1 MREIPRK
8 HLVLACC
15 TAAALAFAGCGDDGP
30 TSSGNSQKCGDKVC
44 TGEQKCVDN
53 TCVDPTQE
61 DPCAKCGENQTCENG
76 QCKDKEA
83 DPCDACTDGQK
94 CVDKVCK
101 DLCGNSV
108 CKDTQKCVED
118 TCKDLCGSNVCADD
132 KICDK
137 DAQTCVDKPDDY
149 DPCSECSET
158 EECINQVCN
167 PKDPCANKTCEDGW
181 RCDRDKGGECVEI
194 DPCET
199 ITCNDEQ
206 TCIKA
211 KCVDDACLENGIEK
225 TCDPGKVC
233 SKGTCVDDG
242 CQGKSCNDGWQCIKG
257 ICEETACIDYFCEEG
272 RTCKGGK
279 CVDNECLDMTC
290 DGDMVCSKG
299 SCTYEICLGK
309 DPCSTG
315 KACNAEGNCEF
326 INAPAISLDEPEDK
340 TTDESGKSVS
350 LALHLNNAPTAD
362 VRIACEI
369 ITESTN
375 TEVEAHCDEIVF
387 NADNWQLEQTIILTG
402 VDDFLKDGD
411 QTYKLSV
418 STVSEDEDFKNL
430 NAESVELTNIDT
442 TKPGFLFSETA
453 LTTYEDQAQDPAT
466 FTIQLTSIPSS
477 EVNLALFSSNQN
489 EGTVT
494 PTNVSFNKENWNV
507 PQTITVKGI
516 DDDSRDGNINYT
528 IFFSP
533 SESNDEDY
541 QGLISNAIKV
551 TNVDN
556 DVAGMTV
563 NIPGEGYEILEG
575 QTYPL
580 TLKLNTKP
588 KKPVTVALSTDDDT
602 EAKFE
607 QAKVELNDEN
617 WKSGVPVIL
626 NAVADHFIDGDQPV
640 KLTFTATSEDEDY
653 NLTPLVFDATV
664 KDTDVAD
671 IYVNMGDSPIVKEGS
686 DDLITMSVSLTS
698 MPKEKVTI
706 DIAVSDETELKVNKK
721 SIEIAPNHWDIAL
734 DILINSVDD
743 DIVDGNVKSKVT
755 LKMTSADANFNN
767 VTKEIEFTTVD
778 DDVAGFVI
786 SSNAASFPES
796 SGATT
801 SMSVALQSQPTANVT
816 VTVASTDASE
826 LSVTSATTLTFTP
839 SNWKTP
845 QNVTAK
851 VVDDNIA
858 DGTQTAAIKFTAAST
873 DTNFNGITGQSALY
887 TIIDD
892 DAPSLSL
899 AADPTTISQGSPTST
914 ASIALGVEP
923 TSDVTITLT
932 SDLKAVTFKPA
943 TLTFTSKNYNT
954 PQKATINVDFD
965 AIATASAVSSI
976 KATATA
982 NNSYNGKASNTVDL
996 NLVKIAQVQNFAYTG
1011 GVQTVNL
1018 PKGKYKLEVWGAQG
1032 ANVSYKGGYGG
1043 YSAGTFTLNTLT
1055 PIYIVV
1061 GGQGT
1066 TVQASNSYG
1075 GAG

>member
-1 MREIPRK
+1 M
-8 HLVLACC
+8 
-15 TAAALAFAGCGDDGP
+15 TAHTP
-30 TSSGNSQKCGDKVC
+30 V
-44 TGEQKCVDN
+44 
-53 TCVDPTQE
+53 
-61 DPCAKCGENQTCENG
+61 
-76 QCKDKEA
+76 
-83 DPCDACTDGQK
+83 
-94 CVDKVCK
+94 
-101 DLCGNSV
+101 
-108 CKDTQKCVED
+108 
-118 TCKDLCGSNVCADD
+118 
-132 KICDK
+132 
-137 DAQTCVDKPDDY
+137 Y
-149 DPCSECSET
+149 
-158 EECINQVCN
+158 
-167 PKDPCANKTCEDGW
+167 
-181 RCDRDKGGECVEI
+181 
-194 DPCET
+194 
-199 ITCNDEQ
+199 
-206 TCIKA
+206 
-211 KCVDDACLENGIEK
+211 
-225 TCDPGKVC
+225 
-233 SKGTCVDDG
+233 
-242 CQGKSCNDGWQCIKG
+242 
-257 ICEETACIDYFCEEG
+257 
-272 RTCKGGK
+272 
-279 CVDNECLDMTC
+279 
-290 DGDMVCSKG
+290 
-299 SCTYEICLGK
+299 
-309 DPCSTG
+309 
-315 KACNAEGNCEF
+315 
-326 INAPAISLDEPEDK
+326 
-340 TTDESGKSVS
+340 
-350 LALHLNNAPTAD
+350 
-362 VRIACEI
+362 
-369 ITESTN
+369 
-375 TEVEAHCDEIVF
+375 
-387 NADNWQLEQTIILTG
+387 
-402 VDDFLKDGD
+402 
-411 QTYKLSV
+411 
-418 STVSEDEDFKNL
+418 
-430 NAESVELTNIDT
+430 
-442 TKPGFLFSETA
+442 
-453 LTTYEDQAQDPAT
+453 AQDIARHLP
-466 FTIQLTSIPSS
+466 
-477 EVNLALFSSNQN
+477 E
-489 EGTVT
+489 
-494 PTNVSFNKENWNV
+494 
-507 PQTITVKGI
+507 
-516 DDDSRDGNINYT
+516 
-528 IFFSP
+528 
-533 SESNDEDY
+533 
-541 QGLISNAIKV
+541 GLISNAIKV

-706 DIAVSDETELKVNKK
+706 DIAVSDETELKANKN

-851 VVDDNIA
+851 VVDDSIA

-932 SDLKAVTFKPA
+932 SDLKAVTFNPA

-1075 GAG
+1075 GAGYNGGGDGSTWNSGNNYGGGGATHIATANGVLSSLSNNKSSVVIVAGGGGGATNNGSCTGGYGGGTTGGLPGGNYPGSTPGTQTEGGSGVVAGSFGQGGSCHDTVNVGWVGGGGGGYYGGGSGMAHGGGSGGSGYLKPELTSSQTIPGNASMPAPAGGTETGHMGNGYARITLVQ